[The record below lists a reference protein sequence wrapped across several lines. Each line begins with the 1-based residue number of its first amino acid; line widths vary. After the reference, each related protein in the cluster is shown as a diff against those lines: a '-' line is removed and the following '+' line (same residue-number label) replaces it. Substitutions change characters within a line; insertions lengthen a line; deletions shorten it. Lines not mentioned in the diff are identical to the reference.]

1 MVLELEGGLVDE
13 DARAEVLLGGG
24 LVLAGGLLKD
34 LFDLAE
40 VVVAGALVAVDFVLE
55 LRLGG
60 GCGDASQ
67 EEEEVGAATVSICFD
82 IIEVSVYLRDSHGG
96 VGEVEIADEVG
107 TLLLNL
113 SSSVAVGVGLVG
125 KSLPV
130 EAASI
135 LLNMVELVI
144 LKVKRAVASSA
155 LIPGNLRLGLSI
167 HIDPDETL
175 VIDMDVKREK
185 TVLGAIKARK
195 ILVQRSLGK
204 LSVHTVGPAVVLA
217 RQDVVLTIVLDN
229 DRKSSV
235 TADVVETADST
246 LSVADEEEIKTS
258 FSVANP
264 GASLL
269 EAHLVSK
276 QNPFLGEDGS
286 SFKFIN
292 VVRLVPC

>member
-1 MVLELEGGLVDE
+1 MI
-13 DARAEVLLGGG
+13 LG
-24 LVLAGGLLKD
+24 
-34 LFDLAE
+34 E
-40 VVVAGALVAVDFVLE
+40 
-55 LRLGG
+55 
-60 GCGDASQ
+60 
-67 EEEEVGAATVSICFD
+67 
-82 IIEVSVYLRDSHGG
+82 YLRDSHGG

-113 SSSVAVGVGLVG
+113 SGGVAVGVGLIG
-125 KSLPV
+125 KGLPV
-130 EAASI
+130 EAACI

-144 LKVKRAVASSA
+144 LKVERAVARSV

-167 HIDPDETL
+167 HVDPDETL
-175 VIDMDVKREK
+175 VINMDVEREK
-185 TVLGAIKARK
+185 TVLGSVKARK
-195 ILVQRSLGK
+195 ILVQRGLGK
-204 LSVHTVGPAVVLA
+204 LSIHTVGPAVVLA

-229 DRKSSV
+229 DRESSV

-258 FSVANP
+258 FSITNP

>member
-1 MVLELEGGLVDE
+1 MI
-13 DARAEVLLGGG
+13 LG
-24 LVLAGGLLKD
+24 
-34 LFDLAE
+34 E
-40 VVVAGALVAVDFVLE
+40 
-55 LRLGG
+55 
-60 GCGDASQ
+60 
-67 EEEEVGAATVSICFD
+67 
-82 IIEVSVYLRDSHGG
+82 YLRDSHGG

-113 SSSVAVGVGLVG
+113 GGGVAVGVGLIG

-130 EAASI
+130 EAACI

-144 LKVKRAVASSA
+144 LKVERAVARSV

-167 HIDPDETL
+167 HVDPDETL
-175 VIDMDVKREK
+175 VINMDVEREK
-185 TVLGAIKARK
+185 TVLGSVKARK

-217 RQDVVLTIVLDN
+217 RQDVVLAIVLDN
-229 DRKSSV
+229 NREGSV
-235 TADVVETADST
+235 AADVVETADST
-246 LSVADEEEIKTS
+246 LSVTDEEEIKTS
-258 FSVANP
+258 FGITNP